1 MYTLQEIGELIEKN
15 VAMLDLGLVPE
26 EMHESVKYMLSMGG
40 KRIRPTLCLASYS
53 MFSDNIDEQIIMPAL
68 ALEIFH
74 TFTLIHDDIMD
85 KADLRRGKPTLYRKW
100 NTNIAIL
107 SGDVMSIKA
116 CGMLSQAPAD
126 KLAQVLN
133 LFTDTATKVCEGQQF
148 DMNYES
154 AYAINME
161 EYMKMIGLK
170 TAVLIACAAK
180 MGAIIAGA
188 GEKACDALY
197 DFAYDMGVAFQIQ
210 DDYFDSFGNGN
221 IFGKKIGGD
230 ILNNKKT
237 WFLVESMIRAGGKDK
252 EKLHYLLSL
261 NEEKSEEKITGMQDL
276 YIKLGVKDAAN
287 ARILD
292 YYKKALL
299 HLNDSGLESSRTA
312 LLSDYAKKLFRRNS

>member
-1 MYTLQEIGELIEKN
+1 
-15 VAMLDLGLVPE
+15 
-26 EMHESVKYMLSMGG
+26 
-40 KRIRPTLCLASYS
+40 
-53 MFSDNIDEQIIMPAL
+53 
-68 ALEIFH
+68 
-74 TFTLIHDDIMD
+74 
-85 KADLRRGKPTLYRKW
+85 
-100 NTNIAIL
+100 
-107 SGDVMSIKA
+107 MSIKA